1 MKYIAMVRTADG
13 SITEVE
19 APAQGLDA
27 ARAVVPEGG
36 QLMSVRTA
44 E

>member
-1 MKYIAMVRTADG
+1 MKYIAMIRTADG
-13 SITEVE
+13 SISEIE
-19 APAQGLDA
+19 AHAQGLDA
-27 ARAVVPEGG
+27 ARSVVPEGG

>member
-1 MKYIAMVRTADG
+1 MVRTAEG
-13 SITEVE
+13 AIAEVE
-19 APAQGLDA
+19 APGQGLDA
-27 ARAVVPEGG
+27 ARSVVPEGG